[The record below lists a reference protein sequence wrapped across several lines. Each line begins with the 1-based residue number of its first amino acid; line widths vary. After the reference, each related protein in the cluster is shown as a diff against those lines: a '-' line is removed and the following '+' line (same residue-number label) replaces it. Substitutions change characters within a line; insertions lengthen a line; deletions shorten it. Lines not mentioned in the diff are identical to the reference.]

1 VAVIGSVVSSVYLH
15 HIDDLAGPFG
25 LSGTALTTAR
35 ESLGGALQ
43 IGQGLGSAGDSF
55 TTAVKDS
62 FVDALSVG
70 LRLSTIV
77 ILVAAFVAWR
87 FLPARA
93 HDPLADDAHDDPAA
107 DVAIASAAVGGD

>member
-1 VAVIGSVVSSVYLH
+1 MTWPVR
-15 HIDDLAGPFG
+15 FG
-25 LSGTALTTAR
+25 LSGAALASAR

-43 IGQGLGSAGDSF
+43 IGQGLGTAGDSF

-62 FVDALSVG
+62 FVDALSTG
-70 LRLSTIV
+70 LRLSTLV

-93 HDPLADDAHDDPAA
+93 RDPLAERRT
-107 DVAIASAAVGGD
+107 